1 TRRQFLEVAA
11 ATVAATVLA
20 RPALAAPVAPG
31 TATPGLAA
39 SPLPVGP
46 GAPFGSYQSEIY
58 VAGMTAGTKPIF
70 TTNLSDL
77 EDAAAEVLSEAARQH
92 LLAWAGGAAAVRAN
106 AEALAAWRIV
116 PRMFIDRSARD
127 LSTTVLGVEMPA
139 PVILGPVGGQAMAH
153 PDGERATARAAAG
166 LQLTY
171 VHSSLASRSLEEV
184 AVAAP
189 DGPRWF
195 ALDWPGRDGPDP
207 VLLTRARATGCSHL
221 LLSPPQPEQ
230 GWEPLAAIHRAWDGP
245 IVLGGIQNVP
255 DAHMAVDRGFDGIVV
270 SNERGRRGPGVA
282 GTIDVLPQI
291 ADTVGGKLAVLF
303 GSGVR
308 TGTDV
313 YRALALG
320 AEAVVIG
327 RPYVHGLAL
336 AGEDGVRHMLRTL
349 LAELEITLTIAG
361 VGHHRDLDASALVRA
376 AAAPTPPAQATGPGA
391 PAPAGSRQLPATGGG
406 AAVAAGAVGVAAVA
420 EGVRRWVSGAPQD

>member
-1 TRRQFLEVAA
+1 MSEHTRRQFLEVAA
-11 ATVAATVLA
+11 ATAAATLLA
-20 RPALAAPVAPG
+20 PPALAAPRVAPG
-31 TATPGLAA
+31 AATPKLPAD

-58 VAGMTAGTKPIF
+58 IAGMSADIEPIF

-77 EDAAAEVLSEAARQH
+77 EAAAEDVLSEAARRH

-106 AEALAAWRIV
+106 ARALSAWRIV
-116 PRMFIDRSARD
+116 PRMFIDRAERD
-127 LSTTVLGVEMPA
+127 LSTTVLGVTMPA
-139 PVILGPVGGQAMAH
+139 PVILGPVGRQAMAH
-153 PDGERATARAAAG
+153 PDGEIATARAAAG
-166 LQLTY
+166 LELTY
-171 VHSSLASRSLEEV
+171 VHSSRASRSLEEV

-195 ALDWPGRDGPDP
+195 GLDWPDGDGPDP
-207 VLLTRARATGCSHL
+207 VLLTRARATGCTHL
-221 LLSPPQPEQ
+221 LLSPPQPGQ
-230 GWEPLAAIHRAWDGP
+230 GWEALAAIRKAWDGP

-255 DAHMAVDRGFDGIVV
+255 DARMAVRRGLDGIVV

-291 ADTVGGKLAVLF
+291 ADAVGGKLAVLF

-336 AGEDGVRHMLRTL
+336 GGEDGVRHMLRTL

-376 AAAPTPPAQATGPGA
+376 
-391 PAPAGSRQLPATGGG
+391 
-406 AAVAAGAVGVAAVA
+406 
-420 EGVRRWVSGAPQD
+420 